1 MNAHPLVTQLRHHPA
16 LASLKRAVVAVSGG
30 PDSLALLY
38 ALCELYP
45 ASALAVYHL
54 DHQFRGA
61 QSAADA
67 QFVAT
72 TAQSLGLTAW
82 IDVADI
88 RHEAPDYANLSE
100 AARVVRYRRLAHYAL
115 QIDADMVLVA
125 HTQDDQAET
134 VLMRLLRGSGTT
146 GLAAMRV
153 VTPWSTWA
161 ASAPPGHTTLVRP
174 LLDVARATIIDYCQ
188 VHQLAPRHDPS
199 NDKQSALRVRVR
211 HNLLP
216 ALRHEQPQL
225 NQLLAQ
231 TALLSSDSDDFVHT
245 SLMTHWDQLART
257 SATHI
262 ELQRAYFSILH
273 PTLQRA
279 ALRRAITLYHGTL
292 REISFGH
299 IEALRIALIAG
310 TPPSQPLPW
319 GIATQVTATTL
330 TIGAR
335 TLPVAPVYVGQP
347 QLLVPPQTIACGD
360 YSLHVADART
370 PAQPTLHDG
379 RQVFLQPNQRY
390 TLRTRHAGERIG
402 IGNGR
407 HRPVQD
413 VLVDA
418 KIPASQRATWPLVC
432 IDEQVVW
439 VVGVRS
445 DPAYRA
451 LPNQPALQIWCDK
464 DAEFT
469 V

>member
-1 MNAHPLVTQLRHHPA
+1 MKPHPLVTQLRHHPA
-16 LASLKRAVVAVSGG
+16 LTSVRRAVVAVSGG

-45 ASALAVYHL
+45 TTALAVYHL
-54 DHQFRGA
+54 DHQFRGE

-72 TAQSLGLTAW
+72 TAQSLGITAW
-82 IDVADI
+82 IDAADI
-88 RHEAPDYANLSE
+88 RHEAPEYANLSE

-115 QIDADMVLVA
+115 HIDADMVLVA

-134 VLMRLLRGSGTT
+134 VLMRLLRGSGVT
-146 GLAAMRV
+146 GLAAMRA
-153 VTPWSTWA
+153 VTPWATWA
-161 ASAPPGHTTLVRP
+161 PAMPQGRATLVRP
-174 LLDVARATIIDYCQ
+174 LLDVSRATILDYCQ
-188 VHQLAPRHDPS
+188 VRQLTPRHDPS

-231 TALLSSDSDDFVHT
+231 TAHLSSDTDDFVHT
-245 SLMTHWDQLART
+245 SLMAHWDQLVRA

-262 ELQRAYFSILH
+262 ELQRAYFLTLH

-279 ALRRAITLYHGTL
+279 ALRRVITLYQGTL
-292 REISFGH
+292 HEISFGH
-299 IEALRIALIAG
+299 IEGLRTALIAG
-310 TPPSQPLPW
+310 VAPSEPLPFA
-319 GIATQVTATTL
+319 IATHVTPTSL
-330 TIGAR
+330 TIGVMTHPA
-335 TLPVAPVYVGQP
+335 APQYRGDRQVLTAP
-347 QLLVPPQTIACGD
+347 HTIACGA
-360 YSLHVADART
+360 YFIHVARAQIT
-370 PAQPTLHDG
+370 AQPALHASW
-379 RQVFLQPNQRY
+379 QVFLQPNQPY
-390 TLRTRHAGERIG
+390 TLRTRQAGDRIG
-402 IGNGR
+402 IGNSR
-407 HRPVQD
+407 HRRVQD

-418 KIPASQRATWPLVC
+418 KIPASQRDYWPLVC
-432 IDEQVVW
+432 VDDHVVW

-451 LPNQPALQIWCDK
+451 RFDQPALQIWCDK
-464 DAEFT
+464 DDQFT

>member
-1 MNAHPLVTQLRHHPA
+1 MKPHRLVTHLRHHPA
-16 LASLKRAVVAVSGG
+16 LSSLRRAVVAVSGG

-45 ASALAVYHL
+45 PSALAVYHL

-82 IDVADI
+82 IDAADI

-115 QIDADMVLVA
+115 HIDADMVLVA

-146 GLAAMRV
+146 GLAAMRA
-153 VTPWSTWA
+153 VTPWSIWA
-161 ASAPPGHTTLVRP
+161 ASAPPRQTTLVRP
-174 LLDVARATIIDYCQ
+174 LLAVSRATILDYCQ
-188 VHQLAPRHDPS
+188 ARQLSPRHDPS

-225 NQLLAQ
+225 DQLLAQ
-231 TALLSSDSDDFVHT
+231 TALLSSDNDDFINS
-245 SLMTHWDQLART
+245 SLMAHWDQLTQA

-262 ELQRAYFSILH
+262 TLQRAYFLTLH

-279 ALRRAITLYHGTL
+279 ALRQAITQYHGTL

-299 IEALRIALIAG
+299 IEGLRTALIAG
-310 TPPSQPLPW
+310 TAPSEPLPK
-319 GIATQVTATTL
+319 GIATQITTTTL
-330 TIGAR
+330 TIGAV
-335 TLPVAPVYVGQP
+335 THPVAPVYRGGAQILTPPLAITCGQY
-347 QLLVPPQTIACGD
+347 V
-360 YSLHVADART
+360 LHVAQAQIT
-370 PAQPTLHDG
+370 AQPARHVG
-379 RQVFLQPNQRY
+379 WQVFLHPNHGY
-390 TLRTRHAGERIG
+390 TLRTRQAGDRIG
-402 IGNGR
+402 IGNGH
-407 HRPVQD
+407 HRRIQD
-413 VLVDA
+413 VMVDA
-418 KIPASQRATWPLVC
+418 KIPVAQRDFWPLIC
-432 IDEQVVW
+432 IDEKVVW

-445 DPAYRA
+445 DPAYHA
-451 LPNQPALQIWCDK
+451 PPNQPALQIWCDK
-464 DAEFT
+464 DDQFT

>member
-1 MNAHPLVTQLRHHPA
+1 MNAHPLVTHLRHHPA
-16 LASLKRAVVAVSGG
+16 LASLQRAVVAVSGG

-72 TAQSLGLTAW
+72 TTQSLGVTAW

-100 AARVVRYRRLAHYAL
+100 AARVVRYHRLAHYAV

-134 VLMRLLRGSGTT
+134 VLMRLLRGSGVT
-146 GLAAMRV
+146 GLAAMRAA
-153 VTPWSTWA
+153 TPWSIWA
-161 ASAPPGHTTLVRP
+161 ASAHPGRATLVRP

-188 VHQLAPRHDPS
+188 TRQLTPRHDPS

-216 ALRHEQPQL
+216 VLRHEQPQL

-245 SLMTHWDQLART
+245 SLMAHWDQLVRA

-262 ELQRAYFSILH
+262 VLQRTYFSQLH

-310 TPPSQPLPW
+310 TPPTQPLPK
-319 GIATQVTATTL
+319 GIATQVTATAL
-330 TIGAR
+330 TIGAVTHR
-335 TLPVAPVYVGQP
+335 VAPVYRGDEQI
-347 QLLVPPQTIACGD
+347 LTPPHTISCD
-360 YSLHVADART
+360 EYFVHVAHT
-370 PAQPTLHDG
+370 QNPAQPARHDG
-379 RQVFLQPNQRY
+379 WQVFLQPNHRY
-390 TLRTRHAGERIG
+390 TLRTRHAGDRIG

-407 HRPVQD
+407 HRRVQD

-432 IDEQVVW
+432 VDKQVVW

-451 LPNQPALQIWCDK
+451 LLNQPALQIWCDR
-464 DAEFT
+464 ETEYT

>member
-1 MNAHPLVTQLRHHPA
+1 MNTHHLVNHLQQHSA
-16 LASLKRAVVAVSGG
+16 LASFGRAVVAVSGG

-38 ALCELYP
+38 ALREIYP
-45 ASALAVYHL
+45 ASSLVVYHL

-67 QFVAT
+67 QFVAN

-82 IDVADI
+82 IDAADI
-88 RHEAPDYANLSE
+88 RSETPNIANLSE

-146 GLAAMRV
+146 GLAAMRA
-153 VTPWSTWA
+153 VTPWSIWA
-161 ASAPPGHTTLVRP
+161 ASEPPGHATLVRP
-174 LLDVARATIIDYCQ
+174 LLAVTRATILDYCATR
-188 VHQLAPRHDPS
+188 QLAPRHDPS
-199 NDKQSALRVRVR
+199 NEKQSALRVRVR
-211 HNLLP
+211 HNILP

-225 NQLLAQ
+225 DQLLAQ

-245 SLMTHWDQLART
+245 SLMAHWDELAQA

-262 ELQRAYFSILH
+262 EFQRAYFCSLH

-299 IEALRIALIAG
+299 IEGLRTALITG
-310 TPPSQPLPW
+310 TPSSQPLPF
-319 GIATQVTATTL
+319 GIPIHITTTTL
-330 TIGAR
+330 TIGAA
-335 TLPVAPVYVGQP
+335 TPPMTPVYVGQP

-360 YSLHVADART
+360 FSLLVADAHP
-370 PAQPTLHDG
+370 PAQPALHDDWH
-379 RQVFLQPNQRY
+379 VFLQPNHQY
-390 TLRTRHAGERIG
+390 TLRTRRAGDRIG
-402 IGNGR
+402 IGNGN
-407 HRPVQD
+407 HRRVQD
-413 VLVDA
+413 VMVDA
-418 KIPASQRATWPLVC
+418 KIPASLRDHWPVIC
-432 IDEQVVW
+432 VEEQVVW
-439 VVGVRS
+439 IAGVRC

-451 LPNQPALQIWCDK
+451 TVNQPALHFWCPKDDK
-464 DAEFT
+464 FT